1 MNELRTQVQLIM
13 DNGIDRMYYLVD
25 RDQIDN
31 ATCLYHEFREWL
43 DESILE
49 HDVLSFS
56 LEK

>member
-1 MNELRTQVQLIM
+1 
-13 DNGIDRMYYLVD
+13 MYYLVD

-56 LEK
+56 LES